1 MPCRLTL
8 MRHAKSA
15 WDAPAPSDHER
26 PLNNRGQRSAAALGD
41 WLRTRGW
48 LPDEVLCST
57 AVRTRETLAGL
68 EIDAPVKFDKAL
80 YHAAPDTMLGVL
92 QQARSKNVLM
102 IAHNPGMAICASA
115 LVSVP
120 PAHHRFDDFPTGA
133 TLVLEFPVESW
144 AKLVPGTGK
153 VLDFVVPRELPGV

>member
-68 EIDAPVKFDKAL
+68 QVDAPVQFIKAL
-80 YHAAPDTMLGVL
+80 YHAAPDTLLGAL
-92 QQARSKNVLM
+92 QQVRTNNVLI
-102 IAHNPGMAICASA
+102 IAHNPGIAICAGA
-115 LVSVP
+115 LVSTP
-120 PAHHRFDDFPTGA
+120 PVHDRFDDFPTGA
-133 TLVLEFPVESW
+133 TLVMEFPIDSW
-144 AKLVPGTGK
+144 AKLVPGTGTA
-153 VLDFVVPRELPGV
+153 LDFVVPRELPGV